1 MGDTLFASSSLLA
14 VVLVGAAASYMWRA
28 LGVALS
34 GRIDADG
41 PVVRWV
47 GCVAYAVLAA
57 LIARMIL
64 LPVGS
69 LGDTPVSIRLVAAA
83 LALGVFY
90 LARRHLLIG
99 VLTGGISLTLLS
111 FWTGK

>member
-1 MGDTLFASSSLLA
+1 MADVSGSLIIVILTGA
-14 VVLVGAAASYMWRA
+14 VATYMWRA

-34 GRIDADG
+34 GRIDPDG

-47 GCVAYAVLAA
+47 ACVAYAVLAA

-69 LGDTPVSIRLVAAA
+69 LAEVSVSRRLLAAA
-83 LALGVFY
+83 VALGAFY
-90 LARRHLLIG
+90 LARRHLPVG
-99 VLTGGISLTLLS
+99 VAVGGVTLTLLS
-111 FWTGK
+111 YWS

>member
-1 MGDTLFASSSLLA
+1 MEAGSSSLALCIM
-14 VVLVGAAASYMWRA
+14 VGAVASYMWRV

-34 GRIDADG
+34 GRIDPDG

-69 LGDTPVSIRLVAAA
+69 LADTSVVIRLAAA
-83 LALGVFY
+83 GVALGAFY
-90 LARRHLLIG
+90 LARRNLVIG
-99 VLTGGISLTLLS
+99 VATGGVALALLS
-111 FWTGK
+111 YWTA

>member
-1 MGDTLFASSSLLA
+1 MADPSASLA
-14 VVLVGAAASYMWRA
+14 VVILVGALATYMWRA

-34 GRIDADG
+34 GRIDPDG

-69 LGDTPVSIRLVAAA
+69 LAEVPVASRLLAAA
-83 LALGVFY
+83 IALGAFY
-90 LARRHLLIG
+90 LARRNLPVG
-99 VLTGGISLTLLS
+99 VAVGGVTLTLLS
-111 FWTGK
+111 YWA

>member
-1 MGDTLFASSSLLA
+1 MDLSWL
-14 VVLVGAAASYMWRA
+14 VVLILVGAAASYMWRA

-34 GRIDADG
+34 GRIDPDG

-47 GCVAYAVLAA
+47 SCVAYAVLAA

-69 LGDTPVSIRLVAAA
+69 LAQTSVSVRLLAAA
-83 LALGVFY
+83 IALGAFY
-90 LARRHLLIG
+90 LARRNLPVG
-99 VLTGGISLTLLS
+99 VATGGVALSLLS
-111 FWTGK
+111 YWA

>member
-1 MGDTLFASSSLLA
+1 MADPSASLA
-14 VVLVGAAASYMWRA
+14 VVILVGALATYMWRA

-34 GRIDADG
+34 GRIDPDG

-69 LGDTPVSIRLVAAA
+69 LAEVALSSRLLAAA
-83 LALGVFY
+83 IALGAFY
-90 LARRHLLIG
+90 LARRHLPVG
-99 VLTGGISLTLLS
+99 VAVGGVALTLLS
-111 FWTGK
+111 YWA

>member
-1 MGDTLFASSSLLA
+1 MESASSSLA
-14 VVLVGAAASYMWRA
+14 VCILVGAVASYIWRA

-34 GRIDADG
+34 GRIDPDG

-47 GCVAYAVLAA
+47 GCVAFAVLAA

-64 LPVGS
+64 LPFGS
-69 LGDTPVSIRLVAAA
+69 LADTSVTIRLAAAA

-90 LARRHLLIG
+90 AARRNLVVG
-99 VLTGGISLTLLS
+99 VAAGGIALTLLS
-111 FWTGK
+111 YWAGN

>member
-1 MGDTLFASSSLLA
+1 MADLSGSLVMVILTGA
-14 VVLVGAAASYMWRA
+14 VATYMWRA

-34 GRIDADG
+34 GRIDPDG

-47 GCVAYAVLAA
+47 ACVAYAVLAA

-69 LGDTPVSIRLVAAA
+69 LAEVSVGRRLLAAA
-83 LALGVFY
+83 VALGAFY
-90 LARRHLLIG
+90 LARRHLPVG
-99 VLTGGISLTLLS
+99 VAVGGVTLTLLS
-111 FWTGK
+111 YWQ

>member
-1 MGDTLFASSSLLA
+1 MESGSSSLALCI
-14 VVLVGAAASYMWRA
+14 LVGAAASYMWRA

-34 GRIDADG
+34 GRIDPDG

-69 LGDTPVSIRLVAAA
+69 LADTSVVIRLAAA
-83 LALGVFY
+83 GVALGVFY
-90 LARRHLLIG
+90 LARRNLVVG
-99 VLTGGISLTLLS
+99 VATGGVALALLS
-111 FWTGK
+111 YWTG

>member
-1 MGDTLFASSSLLA
+1 VAEVISPL
-14 VVLVGAAASYMWRA
+14 VIVILVGALASYMWRA

-34 GRIDADG
+34 GRIDPDG

-47 GCVAYAVLAA
+47 ACVAYSVLAA

-69 LGDTPVSIRLVAAA
+69 LADVPVASRLLAAGV
-83 LALGVFY
+83 ALGAFY
-90 LARRHLLIG
+90 LARRHLPLG
-99 VLTGGISLTLLS
+99 VAAGGAALTLLS
-111 FWTGK
+111 YWT

>member
-1 MGDTLFASSSLLA
+1 MGEAASSSLVVVILIGALA
-14 VVLVGAAASYMWRA
+14 TYMWRA

-34 GRIDADG
+34 GRIDPDG

-69 LGDTPVSIRLVAAA
+69 LAATGVSLRLIAAA
-83 LALGVFY
+83 VALAVFY
-90 LARRHLLIG
+90 LARRHLPIG
-99 VLTGGISLTLLS
+99 VAAGGITLTLLS
-111 FWTGK
+111 YWT

>member
-1 MGDTLFASSSLLA
+1 MADLESSSFA
-14 VVLVGAAASYMWRA
+14 VFILVGALATYMWRA

-34 GRIDADG
+34 GRIDPEG

-69 LGDTPVSIRLVAAA
+69 LAATPVSLRLIAAGV
-83 LALGVFY
+83 ALGVFY
-90 LARRHLLIG
+90 LARRHLPLG
-99 VLTGGISLTLLS
+99 VAAGGITLTLLS
-111 FWTGK
+111 YSLSYWL

>member
-1 MGDTLFASSSLLA
+1 VAESSAALL
-14 VVLVGAAASYMWRA
+14 VVILIGALATYMWRA

-34 GRIDADG
+34 GRIDPDG

-47 GCVAYAVLAA
+47 ACVAYAVLAA

-69 LGDTPVSIRLVAAA
+69 LGEVPVASRLLAAA
-83 LALGVFY
+83 IALAAFY
-90 LARRHLLIG
+90 LARRHLPVG
-99 VLTGGISLTLLS
+99 VAVGGVTLTLLS
-111 FWTGK
+111 YWA

>member
-1 MGDTLFASSSLLA
+1 MAETSGALILVILTGALA
-14 VVLVGAAASYMWRA
+14 TYMWRA

-34 GRIDADG
+34 GRIDPDG

-69 LGDTPVSIRLVAAA
+69 LVEVPVALRLLAAA
-83 LALGVFY
+83 IALGAFY
-90 LARRHLLIG
+90 LARRNLPVG
-99 VLTGGISLTLLS
+99 VAVGGVTLTLLS
-111 FWTGK
+111 YWG